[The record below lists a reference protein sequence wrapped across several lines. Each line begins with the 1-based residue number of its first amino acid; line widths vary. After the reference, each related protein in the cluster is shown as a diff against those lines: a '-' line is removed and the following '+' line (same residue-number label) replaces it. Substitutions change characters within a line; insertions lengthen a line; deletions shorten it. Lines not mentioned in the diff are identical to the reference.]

1 MDCKAHWDDLYR
13 TKDRKRVS
21 WYQAEAGVSL
31 RLIQQH
37 VPDLRAPIIDVGGGA
52 SVLVAQLHAAGYRDL
67 TVLDLSGAA
76 IATAQ
81 ATLGPAAETIRW
93 IEADI
98 LTAELDPG
106 RYTLWHDRALFH
118 FLTDPADRARYVAQ
132 ARRAVAPGGY
142 LLVASFAED
151 GPTHCSGLEVVRY
164 SAQSLQA
171 QFGEEFT
178 FLEAQREEHRTPGGQ
193 VQAFIYCVC
202 RRRPG
207 VAVSS

>member
-1 MDCKAHWDDLYR
+1 MDRKAHWDAMYR
-13 TKDRKRVS
+13 TEDSKRVG

-37 VPDLRAPIIDVGGGA
+37 VPELRSPIIDVGGGA

-76 IATAQ
+76 IAIAQ
-81 ATLGPAAETIRW
+81 ANLCPTAATIRW
-93 IEADI
+93 IETDI
-98 LTAELDPG
+98 LTAQLSPG
-106 RYTLWHDRALFH
+106 HYGLWHDRAVFH

-142 LLVASFAED
+142 VLVASFAED
-151 GPTHCSGLEVVRY
+151 GPTHCSGLEVMRY
-164 SAQSLQA
+164 SAESLQA

-193 VQAFIYCVC
+193 LQAFIYCVC

-207 VAVSS
+207 APVSS

>member
-1 MDCKAHWDDLYR
+1 MDRKAHWDALYR

-21 WYQAEAGVSL
+21 WYQAEATVSL

-37 VPDLRAPIIDVGGGA
+37 VPDFRSPIIDVGGGA

-81 ATLGPAAETIRW
+81 AHLGPAAATIRW

-106 RYTLWHDRALFH
+106 HYALWHDRAVFH
-118 FLTDPADRARYVAQ
+118 FLTDPADRGRYVAQ

-151 GPTHCSGLEVVRY
+151 GPTHCSGLEVMRY
-164 SAQSLQA
+164 SAQSLHA
-171 QFGEEFT
+171 QFGKEFT
-178 FLEAQREEHRTPGGQ
+178 FLEAQREEHRTPGGE
-193 VQAFIYCVC
+193 VQAFIYCLC
-202 RRRPG
+202 RRSAG
-207 VAVSS
+207 VLAS